1 MKKSKTIFFVLAL
14 IAVFFLT
21 TFSFAIAASN
31 IFWMIVTFI
40 LLLITLGYGFTL
52 KKNIKKIIGFNAF

>member
-1 MKKSKTIFFVLAL
+1 MIMKKSQSIFLILAI

-21 TFSFAIAASN
+21 MFSFAVAATN

-40 LLLITLGYGFTL
+40 LMVVTLGVGFTL
-52 KKNIKKIIGFNAF
+52 KKKYRENDWL

>member
-52 KKNIKKIIGFNAF
+52 KKKYKENNWF

>member
-31 IFWMIVTFI
+31 IFWTIVTFI

-52 KKNIKKIIGFNAF
+52 KKKYKENNWF

>member
-40 LLLITLGYGFTL
+40 LLLITLG
-52 KKNIKKIIGFNAF
+52 